1 MPTEQVASP
10 SELLSSAEA
19 DTSNA
24 GVTVVIADGSENT
37 VTGTNIY
44 RMPKTKYK
52 NEDSP
57 DAIKIQKKMRKPD
70 GMQAPGGQ
78 NPPERP

>member
-10 SELLSSAEA
+10 SELLSSAEV
-19 DTSNA
+19 DTSIA

-44 RMPKTKYK
+44 RMLKTKYK

-57 DAIKIQKKMRKPD
+57 DAIKIQKKMRKLD
-70 GMQAPGGQ
+70 AIRAPGGQ